1 MLSLGERIA
10 LAYTGGE
17 ILQLQDPQHLLSD
30 TVIENGRM
38 DACVTGAE
46 GSGVFFLKMRAADT
60 EYIRPVKVRIGEKK
74 KPEVFRNFRDEFS
87 APYHW
92 EPVNMENLFNHT
104 SPGEAARRIIA
115 TATRPPEEYSQV
127 NFNYY
132 TWHVSDGFIANT
144 PLYRQEP
151 ERWRSLIDENGI
163 AVTGEGIPFR
173 SVRDGNC
180 LAAATLVS
188 PEYADRVLVPVD
200 KCGRAVY
207 LLITGITLPMQS
219 HVENLRIIIR
229 YEDGIAEEHPLY
241 NPDGIGDMWF
251 TKFERYHDTPANG
264 FENIGTGRGALSSA
278 RLDLTKPIATDL
290 EAHILRFHLRRDV
303 RVKEIEMRIIA
314 NDVIFGLMG
323 VTLLQ

>member
-1 MLSLGERIA
+1 ML
-10 LAYTGGE
+10 
-17 ILQLQDPQHLLSD
+17 
-30 TVIENGRM
+30 M
-38 DACVTGAE
+38 
-46 GSGVFFLKMRAADT
+46 
-60 EYIRPVKVRIGEKK
+60 
-74 KPEVFRNFRDEFS
+74 
-87 APYHW
+87 
-92 EPVNMENLFNHT
+92 
-104 SPGEAARRIIA
+104 
-115 TATRPPEEYSQV
+115 
-127 NFNYY
+127 
-132 TWHVSDGFIANT
+132 
-144 PLYRQEP
+144 
-151 ERWRSLIDENGI
+151 
-163 AVTGEGIPFR
+163 
-173 SVRDGNC
+173 
-180 LAAATLVS
+180 
-188 PEYADRVLVPVD
+188 PVD

-278 RLDLTKPIATDL
+278 GLDLTKPIATDL